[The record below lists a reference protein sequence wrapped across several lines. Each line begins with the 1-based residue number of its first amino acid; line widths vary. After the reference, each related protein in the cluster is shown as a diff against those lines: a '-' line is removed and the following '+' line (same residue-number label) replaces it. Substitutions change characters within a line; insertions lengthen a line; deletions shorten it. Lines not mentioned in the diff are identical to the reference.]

1 MSLLGR
7 FFGKKKDDLGLG
19 DMGPGMGPDL
29 GSNMGPGMGPD
40 MGGGMPNFGDP
51 MGSPDQGFGMP
62 GQMPGMPPPDQSQG
76 GFSPESV
83 GFERVPSG
91 APSSYSSHPQTLDSI
106 NMGKDLEIISAKLDA
121 IKAELDSMS
130 QRLKRLERIAEG
142 ETPQYKDK
150 WNY

>member
-1 MSLLGR
+1 MGLLDR

-19 DMGPGMGPDL
+19 DMGQGMGMGPDL
-29 GSNMGPGMGPD
+29 GGGMGQGMGPE
-40 MGGGMPNFGDP
+40 MTGMPNFNDP
-51 MGSPDQGFGMP
+51 MAGPDPSFGM
-62 GQMPGMPPPDQSQG
+62 QGMPPPDQGPG
-76 GFSPESV
+76 GFSPESM

-91 APSSYSSHPQTLDSI
+91 AQPSYSSQPQTLDGI
-106 NMGKDLEIISAKLDA
+106 NLGKDMEIISAKLDA